1 VCRKQGASSNNTND
15 KFCSSEGC
23 TNKFKEEECVSG
35 MGLRRKDAA
44 AKDAQVMLRR
54 EEFMHGAK
62 VKQCTSEGCTNQV
75 RLEEYIR
82 GMEHIDE
89 STAFG

>member
-1 VCRKQGASSNNTND
+1 
-15 KFCSSEGC
+15 
-23 TNKFKEEECVSG
+23 

-54 EEFMHGAK
+54 EEFRQHGAK